1 MGQCSVSPPL
11 ALLAMVSGIST
22 PPGGLIDLLLSP
34 ACCCSSAKGRYTTQH
49 TESRGSEDGRFEMM
63 STTITLKKR
72 GIQVWF
78 CVRFNDDEIED
89 NVLGKKSI
97 LGWWRSICLEALLTY
112 LGRC

>member
-1 MGQCSVSPPL
+1 MDG
-11 ALLAMVSGIST
+11 
-22 PPGGLIDLLLSP
+22 
-34 ACCCSSAKGRYTTQH
+34 
-49 TESRGSEDGRFEMM
+49 SRGSEDGRFEMM